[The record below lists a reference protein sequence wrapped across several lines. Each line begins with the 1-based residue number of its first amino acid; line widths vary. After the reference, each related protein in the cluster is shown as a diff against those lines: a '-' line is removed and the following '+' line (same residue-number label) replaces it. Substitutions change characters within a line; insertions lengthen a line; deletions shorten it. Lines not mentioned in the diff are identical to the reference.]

1 MYVELKMQLEID
13 IDIEKTVIARLKT
26 SISYGKEKGKKNSKK
41 GEKVEEI

>member
-1 MYVELKMQLEID
+1 MYVELKMLLE

-26 SISYGKEKGKKNSKK
+26 SISYGQEKWKKKKPSRK